1 MHPSYCLSILN
12 QQKVAINKPQYPQT
26 CEELKTDPKSN
37 LKKKKKLLFIER
49 ILKEVKTNLVKGS
62 VQRMIQE
69 YNKRRRLWVIIH
81 VYLA

>member
-1 MHPSYCLSILN
+1 M
-12 QQKVAINKPQYPQT
+12 AINKPQYPQT

-37 LKKKKKLLFIER
+37 LKKKKLFIER

-69 YNKRRRLWVIIH
+69 YNKKRRLWVIIH